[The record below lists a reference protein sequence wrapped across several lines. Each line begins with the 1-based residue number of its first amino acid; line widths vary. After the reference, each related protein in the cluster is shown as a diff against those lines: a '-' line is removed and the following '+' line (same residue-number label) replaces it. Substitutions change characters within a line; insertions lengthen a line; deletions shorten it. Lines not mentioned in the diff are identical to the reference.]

1 MSGDTSLLNPPAV
14 YAAKTGVCVTLIEA
28 IGNLLI
34 AHYEK
39 PGGAESKMVETLEFV
54 GTVADIGR
62 VADTIDN
69 AEEVLNESVIQ
80 PAISFT
86 GNANDQESMKKIV
99 ELTKKLESAQGKV
112 KQYSGY
118 VESDI
123 RFNRDTSTNA
133 SNLKFW
139 NDQVAAIQRQ
149 IQKVSQ

>member
-62 VADTIDN
+62 VADTIAN
-69 AEEVLNESVIQ
+69 AAEVLNESVIP

-86 GNANDQESMKKIV
+86 GNANDPKTIKKESRTDEKIGV
-99 ELTKKLESAQGKV
+99 SSGKS
-112 KQYSGY
+112 Q
-118 VESDI
+118 
-123 RFNRDTSTNA
+123 
-133 SNLKFW
+133 
-139 NDQVAAIQRQ
+139 AIHWIPGFRYPFQ
-149 IQKVSQ
+149 S